1 MYVLDNTAEYK
12 QSIIEKVRN
21 LAEHFR
27 WKPLETDDNRV
38 DGEGG
43 GRRVT

>member
-1 MYVLDNTAEYK
+1 MEASMCWIMQQNTE

-27 WKPLETDDNRV
+27 WKPLETDDKR
-38 DGEGG
+38 
-43 GRRVT
+43 